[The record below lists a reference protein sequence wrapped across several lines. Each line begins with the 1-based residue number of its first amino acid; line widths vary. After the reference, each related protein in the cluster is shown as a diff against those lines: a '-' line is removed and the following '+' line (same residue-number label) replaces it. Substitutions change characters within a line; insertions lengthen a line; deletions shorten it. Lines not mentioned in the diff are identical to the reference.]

1 MVESLAKKIGLSI
14 ANSSS
19 ASTQNSHACSEHT
32 KELVDAFYNRDDVSW
47 QASGRK
53 DRIIVREINSDGE
66 KIKRTEQIRC
76 LLMSLKETHNKY
88 IESNP
93 DAQIGLSKFCEL
105 RPKRVKLF
113 DHIPHYV
120 CVCSYHENVRLLL
133 YALHQHTQLPVE
145 FHSVID
151 QVTCN
156 SSEKKCMSSLCENC
170 KDKIDIYLPKN
181 PMDTLKYQQW
191 HNSEKVD
198 IIGTVNDAFTEL
210 KNQLKEFFYSY
221 IYQTQAGWVYV

>member
-1 MVESLAKKIGLSI
+1 M

-32 KELVDAFYNRDDVSW
+32 KELVDAFYNSDDVSW
-47 QASGRK
+47 QAPGRK

-66 KIKRTEQIRC
+66 KIKRTEQIRY

-93 DAQIGLSKFCEL
+93 DAQIGLNKFSNCVL
-105 RPKRVKLF
+105 NVSSYLTTYLITF
-113 DHIPHYV
+113 VCAHIMRMYGLICMPSISIH
-120 CVCSYHENVRLLL
+120 NW
-133 YALHQHTQLPVE
+133 QLN
-145 FHSVID
+145 D

-181 PMDTLKYQQW
+181 PMDTLKYQ
-191 HNSEKVD
+191 H
-198 IIGTVNDAFTEL
+198 
-210 KNQLKEFFYSY
+210 
-221 IYQTQAGWVYV
+221 

>member
-1 MVESLAKKIGLSI
+1 MISPEKQQQHKEKEKLRAREYRAKIRQLDEVSQPSTSTPYRSTQSLGKAVRQAQISLPCSPRKRLCVVESLAKKIGQSI

-32 KELVDAFYNRDDVSW
+32 KELVEAFYNSDDVSW
-47 QASGRK
+47 QAPGGK
-53 DRIIVREINSDGE
+53 ARIIIREINSDGE
-66 KIKRTEQIRC
+66 KIKRTEQIHY
-76 LLMSLKETHNKY
+76 LLMSLKKTHNMY

-120 CVCSYHENVRLLL
+120 CVCSYHESVQLLL

-145 FHSVID
+145 FHFFIG
-151 QVTCN
+151 QVTC
-156 SSEKKCMSSLCENC
+156 MQF
-170 KDKIDIYLPKN
+170 I
-181 PMDTLKYQQW
+181 
-191 HNSEKVD
+191 
-198 IIGTVNDAFTEL
+198 
-210 KNQLKEFFYSY
+210 
-221 IYQTQAGWVYV
+221 